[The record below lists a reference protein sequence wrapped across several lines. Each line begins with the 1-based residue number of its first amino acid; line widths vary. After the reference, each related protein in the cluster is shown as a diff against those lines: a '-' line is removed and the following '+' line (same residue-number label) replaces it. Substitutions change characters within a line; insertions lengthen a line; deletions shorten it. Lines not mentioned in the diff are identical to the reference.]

1 VTGPQPGLAVERT
14 VLAWTRTWLSV
25 AVCGL
30 LLLRL
35 GTGSAPRVA
44 ACLAVSA
51 VAMLVVT
58 TTGRR
63 RARTL
68 RAHATPPAPLP
79 PAPLPAAAVPPA
91 AVPPTLIR
99 PAAHAAATT
108 AATTFL
114 LALAAAV
121 LVALH

>member
-35 GTGSAPRVA
+35 GTGSIPRVA

-68 RAHATPPAPLP
+68 RARATPPSRLP
-79 PAPLPAAAVPPA
+79 PV
-91 AVPPTLIR
+91 AVPPTLLR
-99 PAAHAAATT
+99 PATHAAATT

-114 LALAAAV
+114 LAVAAAV